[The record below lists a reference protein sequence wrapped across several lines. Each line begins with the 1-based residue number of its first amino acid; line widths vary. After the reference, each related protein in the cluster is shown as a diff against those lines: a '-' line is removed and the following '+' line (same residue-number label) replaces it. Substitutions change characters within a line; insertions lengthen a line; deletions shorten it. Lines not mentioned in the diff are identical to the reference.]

1 MSPRPRIAS
10 DVEIVEAA
18 TRAVGLVGSSRL
30 TLADIAAEAGISPG
44 ALVQRFGSKRDLV
57 LQVIRWRIET
67 AERRYTVLTREHP
80 PIKAIVALL
89 GGNNRTPQIAEERLQ
104 VLAWAWSDPTDADL
118 NALVIQFLAT
128 EAATLRGLIESA
140 QLRGDIAATVDRRAL
155 ATRLQDLATGTAV
168 NASLRRPFQSHA
180 GPTLASA
187 VKRGIEQ
194 LLSDAC
200 MACITAEES
209 SAA

>member
-10 DVEIVEAA
+10 DIEIIEAA

-30 TLADIAAEAGISPG
+30 TLADIAVEAGISPG

-67 AERRYTVLTREHP
+67 AERHYAVLTREHP
-80 PIKAIVALL
+80 PIKAITALL
-89 GGNNRTPQIAEERLQ
+89 GGNSRTPQIAEDRLQ
-104 VLAWAWSDPTDADL
+104 ILSWAWNDPTDADL
-118 NALVIQFLAT
+118 NTLVVQFLAA
-128 EAATLRGLIESA
+128 EAAVLRGLIESA

-155 ATRLQDLATGTAV
+155 AARLQDLATGTAI
-168 NASLRRPFQSHA
+168 NASLRKSLQAQSS
-180 GPTLASA
+180 PTLAGA
-187 VKRGIEQ
+187 IKRGIEQ

-200 MACITAEES
+200 TACITAEES